1 MGTRVYRRY
10 YLIYICYLFTIRMY
24 IITTF
29 LFIWETFISTF
40 NIRSQLKK
48 KKTLKFERKTS
59 SNKEIVEGTISVTP
73 DSILHKTKPKLHPH
87 IGFSFSIV
95 SCLNS
100 SGGGFDAKPRVH
112 SSSAFFEHK
121 QRFKCGVE
129 TTKEHKLQFSFKIC
143 PIEVQTL
150 FCVNCNVNGRN
161 ELFHLFEHFG

>member
-1 MGTRVYRRY
+1 M
-10 YLIYICYLFTIRMY
+10 
-24 IITTF
+24 
-29 LFIWETFISTF
+29 
-40 NIRSQLKK
+40 
-48 KKTLKFERKTS
+48 
-59 SNKEIVEGTISVTP
+59 ISVTP

-100 SGGGFDAKPRVH
+100 SGSGFDAKPRVH

-143 PIEVQTL
+143 SIEVQTL

-161 ELFHLFEHFG
+161 ELFHLFEHFGQEGRLLKKGSHRNSAGSLLLWDSSGDCSFFLSTKDWKFTVL